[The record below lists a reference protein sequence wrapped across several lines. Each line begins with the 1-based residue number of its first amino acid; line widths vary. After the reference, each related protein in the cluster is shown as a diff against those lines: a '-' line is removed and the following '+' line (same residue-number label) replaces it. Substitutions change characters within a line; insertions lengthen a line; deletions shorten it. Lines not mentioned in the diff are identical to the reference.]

1 MINTPQPPQQRPQ
14 KEQLRVR
21 LTGREHGY
29 YSNMFQKVDPREEG
43 KVTGKEAVTFFKSS
57 GLTKEKL
64 KEIWMMASYTSQ
76 AFLTKEEF
84 YVALRLI
91 AYAQN
96 NIECSEKSVKLNIE
110 VALPTFN
117 LGNPAGPAQP
127 SGLGANEP
135 PPAFK
140 PEQINELPGLDEL
153 DPAMMDNINSLI
165 PAVDQ
170 RMKMEQ

>member
-1 MINTPQPPQQRPQ
+1 
-14 KEQLRVR
+14 
-21 LTGREHGY
+21 
-29 YSNMFQKVDPREEG
+29 
-43 KVTGKEAVTFFKSS
+43 
-57 GLTKEKL
+57 
-64 KEIWMMASYTSQ
+64 MMASYTSQ

-117 LGNPAGPAQP
+117 LGGPGGPAQAP
-127 SGLGANEP
+127 GQRANDP

-140 PEQINELPGLDEL
+140 PEQINELPGLDDL
-153 DPAMMDNINSLI
+153 DPALMDNINSLI

-170 RMKMEQ
+170 RMKMEQQKQQREYEQRMNQVPPGTFLITPQDKMRYEGLYSRFDAQGQGYVAD